1 MHAIRMLSISA
12 LCAYASL
19 SLSLAA
25 PVTVP
30 MHLIDASGTGKS
42 VGNVR
47 AEDSKDGLVLMPRL
61 EGLPAGAHGFHV
73 HEKPDCAPMEKDGKK
88 TAGLAAGGHYDP
100 DKSGKH
106 AGPTGKGHVGDLPAL
121 TVDDKGMATKR
132 LVAPRL
138 KVADLAGRSL
148 MIHEGGDN
156 YADEPKPLG
165 GGGARIACGVVEK

>member
-1 MHAIRMLSISA
+1 MNTNTVRILLIAA
-12 LCAYASL
+12 LCAYAP
-19 SLSLAA
+19 LSLAA

-30 MHLIDASGTGKS
+30 MHLIDANGTGKS
-42 VGNVR
+42 VGTVR
-47 AEDSKDGLVLMPRL
+47 AEDSKDGLVLMPKL
-61 EGLPAGAHGFHV
+61 EGLPPGAHGFHV
-73 HEKPDCAPMEKDGKK
+73 HENPSCAPMEKDGKK

-138 KVADLAGRSL
+138 KVADLVGRSL